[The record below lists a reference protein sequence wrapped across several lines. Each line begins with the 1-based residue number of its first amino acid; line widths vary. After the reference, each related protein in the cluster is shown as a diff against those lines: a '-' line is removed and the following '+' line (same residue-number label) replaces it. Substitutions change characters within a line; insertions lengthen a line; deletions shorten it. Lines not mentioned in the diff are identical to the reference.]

1 MVQRTTSS
9 MRRKMPSQRCGRI
22 GGTGLLLLFLLMVC
36 RVLGVVICCY
46 KTFDCAKT
54 FHHSFIHCDHND
66 SNSRPITYK
75 FAVIFELVTVSVL
88 EICRFIFLIF
98 CGKLLLPKWK
108 KLIKEPCRI
117 CQIKKLLLP
126 RTLIFLGAFC
136 ASVVRFGAFITYDD
150 LGGMPTAARAIFVLY
165 ITDFFLMFVIV
176 IVLNYIKIQDLS
188 DCIGYSQSPCC
199 KYLKHKQ
206 RNESVNLTWVIL
218 KAVILLWCLEYFVY
232 LVLAVFRMTFDVSE
246 VTEKRIDRESNRH
259 EIVMVLVQF
268 GQIGFTAFVT
278 ECLFFKFCDDGE
290 PTLGRRTDENE
301 RDAWCGFFKGEGTPN
316 ERTELLRSGSL
327 PSIYTTCEEYLA

>member
-1 MVQRTTSS
+1 MVQRTTSSS

-36 RVLGVVICCY
+36 RVPGVVICCY

-54 FHHSFIHCDHND
+54 FHHSFFHCNDSD
-66 SNSRPITYK
+66 SNSTPITYT
-75 FAVIFELVTVSVL
+75 FAVKFELVTVSVL

-108 KLIKEPCRI
+108 KLMKEPCRI

-150 LGGMPTAARAIFVLY
+150 LGGMPKAARAIFVLY

-176 IVLNYIKIQDLS
+176 IILNYIKIQDLS
-188 DCIGYSQSPCC
+188 DCIGYSPCC
-199 KYLKHKQ
+199 KLKHKQ
-206 RNESVNLTWVIL
+206 RAERVNLTWVIL

-246 VTEKRIDRESNRH
+246 VTEKRIDGKSNRH

-268 GQIGFTAFVT
+268 GQIGFTGFVT
-278 ECLFFKFCDDGE
+278 ECLLFKFCDDGE
-290 PTLGRRTDENE
+290 PILGSRTDENE
-301 RDAWCGFFKGEGTPN
+301 RDAWCGFFKGEGTPD

-327 PSIYTTCEEYLA
+327 PSVYTTCEEYLP

>member
-1 MVQRTTSS
+1 
-9 MRRKMPSQRCGRI
+9 MPSQRCGRI

-54 FHHSFIHCDHND
+54 FHHSFFHCDHND
-66 SNSRPITYK
+66 SNSRPITYT

-126 RTLIFLGAFC
+126 RTLILLAAFC
-136 ASVVRFGAFITYDD
+136 TSVGRFGLFIAYDD
-150 LGGMPTAARAIFVLY
+150 LGRMPTAARAIFVLY
-165 ITDFFLMFVIV
+165 IIDSFLMFVIV
-176 IVLNYIKIQDLS
+176 IILNYIKIQDLS
-188 DCIGYSQSPCC
+188 DCIGYSPCC
-199 KYLKHKQ
+199 KLKHKQ
-206 RNESVNLTWVIL
+206 RAERVNLTWVIL

-246 VTEKRIDRESNRH
+246 VTEKRIDGKSNRH

-268 GQIGFTAFVT
+268 GQIGFTGFVT
-278 ECLFFKFCDDGE
+278 ECLLFKFCDDGE
-290 PTLGRRTDENE
+290 PILGRRTDENE
-301 RDAWCGFFKGEGTPN
+301 RDAWCGFFKGEGTPD

-327 PSIYTTCEEYLA
+327 LSVYTTCEEYLP

>member
-9 MRRKMPSQRCGRI
+9 MRTKMPPQRCGRI
-22 GGTGLLLLFLLMVC
+22 GGTGLLLLFLLMVF
-36 RVLGVVICCY
+36 RVPGVIIYCY

-54 FHHSFIHCDHND
+54 FHHSFFHCDDSD
-66 SNSRPITYK
+66 SNSRITYT
-75 FAVIFELVTVSVL
+75 FAVIFELVTVSIL

-108 KLIKEPCRI
+108 KLKKKPCRI

-126 RTLIFLGAFC
+126 RTLIFLAAFC
-136 ASVVRFGAFITYDD
+136 VSVAGFCAFIAYDD
-150 LGGMPTAARAIFVLY
+150 LGHMPEAARAIFVLY
-165 ITDFFLMFVIV
+165 IIDSFLMFVIV
-176 IVLNYIKIQDLS
+176 IILNYIKIQDLS

-206 RNESVNLTWVIL
+206 RAEGVNLTWVIL

-246 VTEKRIDRESNRH
+246 VTEKRTDRKSNRH
-259 EIVMVLVQF
+259 EIVIVLVQF
-268 GQIGFTAFVT
+268 GQIGFTGFVT
-278 ECLFFKFCDDGE
+278 ECLLFKFCDDGE
-290 PTLGRRTDENE
+290 PILGRRTDKNE
-301 RDAWCGFFKGEGTPN
+301 RDPWCDFFKGEGTPD
-316 ERTELLRSGSL
+316 ERTKLLGRRSL
-327 PSIYTTCEEYLA
+327 PPVYRTV

>member
-1 MVQRTTSS
+1 MV
-9 MRRKMPSQRCGRI
+9 
-22 GGTGLLLLFLLMVC
+22 F

-54 FHHSFIHCDHND
+54 FHHSFFHCDD
-66 SNSRPITYK
+66 SGSNSWITYTV
-75 FAVIFELVTVSVL
+75 AVIFELVTVSVL
-88 EICRFIFLIF
+88 EICRSIFLIF

-108 KLIKEPCRI
+108 KLMKKPCRI

-126 RTLIFLGAFC
+126 RTLIFFAAFC
-136 ASVVRFGAFITYDD
+136 VSVARFCAFIAYDD
-150 LGGMPTAARAIFVLY
+150 LGQMPTAARAIFVLY
-165 ITDFFLMFVIV
+165 IIDSFLMFVIV
-176 IVLNYIKIQDLS
+176 IILNYINIHDLS

-206 RNESVNLTWVIL
+206 RAEGVNLTWVIL

-232 LVLAVFRMTFDVSE
+232 LVLAVFRITFDVSE
-246 VTEKRIDRESNRH
+246 VTEKKIDRKSNRH

-268 GQIGFTAFVT
+268 GQVAFIGFVA
-278 ECLFFKFCDDGE
+278 EYLFFKFCDDGE

-301 RDAWCGFFKGEGTPN
+301 IDAWCGFFKGEGTPD
-316 ERTELLRSGSL
+316 ERNELLGSGSL
-327 PSIYTTCEEYLA
+327 PSVYTTCEEYLP

>member
-1 MVQRTTSS
+1 
-9 MRRKMPSQRCGRI
+9 MPCQRCGLI

-36 RVLGVVICCY
+36 RVLGIVICCY

-54 FHHSFIHCDHND
+54 FHHSFFHCGHND
-66 SNSRPITYK
+66 SNSRITYT

-108 KLIKEPCRI
+108 KLKKKPCRI

-126 RTLIFLGAFC
+126 RTLIFFAAFC
-136 ASVVRFGAFITYDD
+136 VSVVRFGAFITYDD
-150 LGGMPTAARAIFVLY
+150 LGRMPTAARAIFVLY

-176 IVLNYIKIQDLS
+176 IILNYIKIQDLS
-188 DCIGYSQSPCC
+188 DCIGYSQCC

-206 RNESVNLTWVIL
+206 RNESANLTWVIL

-246 VTEKRIDRESNRH
+246 VTEKSIDGKSNRH

-268 GQIGFTAFVT
+268 GQIGFTGFVT
-278 ECLFFKFCDDGE
+278 ECLLFKFFDDGE
-290 PTLGRRTDENE
+290 PILGRRTDENE
-301 RDAWCGFFKGEGTPN
+301 RDAWCDFFTGEGTPD
-316 ERTELLRSGSL
+316 ERTELLGSGSL
-327 PSIYTTCEEYLA
+327 PSVYTTCEEYLP

>member
-1 MVQRTTSS
+1 MV
-9 MRRKMPSQRCGRI
+9 
-22 GGTGLLLLFLLMVC
+22 F
-36 RVLGVVICCY
+36 RVLGAVIWCY
-46 KTFDCAKT
+46 KSFDCAKT
-54 FHHSFIHCDHND
+54 FHHSFFHCDHSGN
-66 SNSRPITYK
+66 NSWITYK
-75 FAVIFELVTVSVL
+75 VAVIFELVTVSVV

-108 KLIKEPCRI
+108 KLKKKPCRI

-126 RTLIFLGAFC
+126 RTLIFFAAFC
-136 ASVVRFGAFITYDD
+136 ASVASFGAFIAYDD
-150 LGGMPTAARAIFVLY
+150 LGGMPAAARAIFVLY
-165 ITDFFLMFVIV
+165 IIDSFLMFVIV
-176 IVLNYIKIQDLS
+176 IILNYIKIQDLS
-188 DCIGYSQSPCC
+188 DCIGYSPCC
-199 KYLKHKQ
+199 KLKHKQ
-206 RNESVNLTWVIL
+206 RAERVNLTWVIL

-268 GQIGFTAFVT
+268 GQIGFTGFVT

-301 RDAWCGFFKGEGTPN
+301 RDAWCDFFKGEGTPD
-316 ERTELLRSGSL
+316 ERIELLESGSL
-327 PSIYTTCEEYLA
+327 PSIYKACEEDVIWM

>member
-1 MVQRTTSS
+1 
-9 MRRKMPSQRCGRI
+9 MPSQRCGRI

-36 RVLGVVICCY
+36 RVPGVVICCY

-54 FHHSFIHCDHND
+54 FHHSFFHCDYND
-66 SNSRPITYK
+66 SNNRSITYK

-108 KLIKEPCRI
+108 KLKKKPCRI

-126 RTLIFLGAFC
+126 RTLIFFAAFC
-136 ASVVRFGAFITYDD
+136 ASVASYCAFITYDD

-165 ITDFFLMFVIV
+165 IIDSFLMFVIV
-176 IVLNYIKIQDLS
+176 IILNYIKIQDLS

-232 LVLAVFRMTFDVSE
+232 LVLAVFRMAFDVTE
-246 VTEKRIDRESNRH
+246 VTEKRIDGKSNRH
-259 EIVMVLVQF
+259 EIVIVLVQF
-268 GQIGFTAFVT
+268 GQIGFTGFVT
-278 ECLFFKFCDDGE
+278 ECLLFKFCDDGE
-290 PTLGRRTDENE
+290 PILGRRTDENE
-301 RDAWCGFFKGEGTPN
+301 RDAWCGFFKGEGTPD

-327 PSIYTTCEEYLA
+327 PSVYTTCEEYLP